1 MRALRLLLLLA
12 TLLLGRG
19 LGGSARLPAVPPADW
34 IGPVQEPG
42 DPAHPQ
48 AAGRLVFGE
57 PSARPPTPG
66 TGPEGRAAAV
76 ADAPAWRLAAPSA
89 LRTPLAAHSDTRHG
103 ASKHSPY
110 YPNAPPLL

>member
-1 MRALRLLLLLA
+1 MPALRLLLLLA

-48 AAGRLVFGE
+48 ATARLVFGGL
-57 PSARPPTPG
+57 SARPPTPG
-66 TGPEGRAAAV
+66 HCPEGRATAGPE
-76 ADAPAWRLAAPSA
+76 APAWRFDAPAVRLSRPAAG
-89 LRTPLAAHSDTRHG
+89 SDIRHG